1 MDKLISDEVER
12 TAVRRLSLS
21 LAIIGIIRRCTNI
34 FNGVSSSRVW
44 LVLYASSLSSLP
56 YNTPVSKHNSS
67 ARLTGKHSS
76 VLSLSLSLLHSTTLF
91 YRPFLL
97 LLLRLFFFGW
107 IVLLGSTMT
116 YFVCV
121 RERAL
126 PLISLLF
133 EHFTC
138 DTFRMKCNAIQ
149 SVTIGLFSCP
159 LHLSHTHTQRETLHR
174 QSFQV
179 ARRRCKLT
187 LPTHASSL
195 LLYARRQSSMAG
207 ACVKRATLSQPV
219 AAVRNYSGVQ
229 QTWGISGR
237 RRRRITLCNPFSLK
251 LS

>member
-21 LAIIGIIRRCTNI
+21 LAIIGIISRCTNI

-76 VLSLSLSLLHSTTLF
+76 VLSLSLLHSTTLF
-91 YRPFLL
+91 YRPYLL

-121 RERAL
+121 RERAS
-126 PLISLLF
+126 PLFLCSLNILHAILSEWNAMQFNRLQLDCSLALF
-133 EHFTC
+133 TYR
-138 DTFRMKCNAIQ
+138 T
-149 SVTIGLFSCP
+149 
-159 LHLSHTHTQRETLHR
+159 HTHREKHCIDKV
-174 QSFQV
+174 S
-179 ARRRCKLT
+179 KLQDDD
-187 LPTHASSL
+187 AS
-195 LLYARRQSSMAG
+195 
-207 ACVKRATLSQPV
+207 
-219 AAVRNYSGVQ
+219 
-229 QTWGISGR
+229 
-237 RRRRITLCNPFSLK
+237 
-251 LS
+251 